1 MKEGVYVLS
10 FKEVFCFYSGGFFL
24 FTFLV
29 LAFTTD
35 RKNDSSVNTK
45 AEAAY
50 NQTTTAFIDS
60 IGETV
65 RQIGQDYNIYN
76 SVLIAQAILKS
87 NSGQSGLSQAPYY
100 NFFGIKGSYNGN
112 FVTMRTWE
120 DDGIGNIYEIDEPF
134 RLYGSLSD
142 SLEDYATLMTSSTYS
157 GTWKSNTSSYAD
169 ATQAL
174 TGTYAT
180 DSLYASKLNSIITY
194 YGLTIYD
201 QAPVTQATGSSS
213 GLVWNSYRGSYTDT
227 ETLSIDEAWASYKII
242 NKKSRNELHPKS

>member
-1 MKEGVYVLS
+1 MCRLLKKY
-10 FKEVFCFYSGGFFL
+10 FVFTVGAFFCSL
-24 FTFLV
+24 FLV

-35 RKNDSSVNTK
+35 RKNDNSVTAK
-45 AEAAY
+45 AEASY

-60 IGETV
+60 IGETA
-65 RQIGQDYNIYN
+65 RQIGQDYNIYA
-76 SVLIAQAILKS
+76 SVLIAQAILES

-112 FVTMRTWE
+112 SVTMRTWE
-120 DDGIGNIYEIDEPF
+120 DDGTGKTYEIDEAF
-134 RLYGSLSD
+134 RSYGSLSD
-142 SLEDYATLMTSSTYS
+142 SLADYAALMTSSTYS

-169 ATQAL
+169 ATQTL

-180 DSLYASKLNSIITY
+180 DSLYASKLNSIIEY

-213 GLVWNSYRGSYTDT
+213 DLVWNSYRESYTDAK
-227 ETLSIDEAWASYKII
+227 TLSIDVAWASYK
-242 NKKSRNELHPKS
+242 NYK

>member
-1 MKEGVYVLS
+1 M
-10 FKEVFCFYSGGFFL
+10 
-24 FTFLV
+24 
-29 LAFTTD
+29 LASITD
-35 RKNDSSVNTK
+35 RKNDNSVNTK

-76 SVLIAQAILKS
+76 SVLIAHAILKS

-120 DDGIGNIYEIDEPF
+120 DDGTGNIYEIDEPF

-157 GTWKSNTSSYAD
+157 GTCKSNTSSYAD

-194 YGLTIYD
+194 LNSIITYYGLTIYD
-201 QAPVTQATGSSS
+201 QAPVTQATDSSS

>member
-1 MKEGVYVLS
+1 MKEGLYVSS
-10 FKEVFCFYSGGFFL
+10 FKEVFCFYSGGFFCSL
-24 FTFLV
+24 FLV

-35 RKNDSSVNTK
+35 RKNDNSVTAK
-45 AEAAY
+45 AEDSY

-60 IGETV
+60 IGETA
-65 RQIGQDYNIYN
+65 RQIGQDYNIYA
-76 SVLIAQAILKS
+76 SVLIAQAILES

-112 FVTMRTWE
+112 SVTMRTWE
-120 DDGIGNIYEIDEPF
+120 DDGTGNTYEIDEPF
-134 RLYGSLSD
+134 HSYGSLSD
-142 SLEDYATLMTSSTYS
+142 SLADYAALMTSSTYS

-169 ATQAL
+169 ATQTL

-180 DSLYASKLNSIITY
+180 DSLYASKLNSIIAY

-213 GLVWNSYRGSYTDT
+213 GLVWNSYRGSYTDA
-227 ETLSIDEAWASYKII
+227 ETLSIDVAWASYK
-242 NKKSRNELHPKS
+242 NYK